1 MHRHVIAE
9 ALTKVSKTA
18 ESTRIAGVLATPRVS
33 RNNVLYLPEQLAKNH
48 GKTVV
53 VDLEHNHDHTIGIA
67 KLSWN
72 SELQR
77 LEYSGEIHDV
87 ALEQQ
92 LKDGQEYHTS
102 LEGGCQSTEVC
113 GENKC
118 YNACVA
124 GTNIERMA
132 LVLEPGIPESSVQ
145 IIEKQMHEEATQ
157 IIRQL
162 ASPRTVSE
170 PFADYKDFDD
180 CVSKN
185 RDKEDPNA
193 YCAAIKKQTEGSSLK
208 RECSCKNRLSATQS
222 KEMDGHDCPD
232 GQEWDAEAGKCVVKK
247 QESQSL
253 DALMRQDTK
262 TTEELK
268 SMLSWFRSK
277 RAEERASAID
287 PDSSLGKKANEIVT
301 QSAYKAEEKR
311 AQQPSIVGKAEL
323 EQVINPVVEQLK
335 SMNKELADRSKVKTQ
350 PIAEVAPQKMS
361 IIQEKYAKFMEFW
374 NDREKMSMAWDV
386 KKTQWLQEHD
396 MDRRTGQ
403 FTVNKIV
410 KEAITA
416 TNVPAI
422 TFQNQIL
429 LDPTDL
435 TKTAIRQFANLVEA
449 GEGTDLVNWYTGNAG
464 SAGFEDQT
472 VGTTFTDRTVTVT
485 RQQAQ
490 LSKRVMGVKVGYY
503 DVHDIPGGILGF
515 VNEVIGL
522 RAIADENAFIVG
534 ASSGGFS
541 ESGFTPTNWVDGNDG
556 TVITAENLA
565 GDPMKREGVVAAKRL
580 IAAQGFPVTPGAQVT
595 ILAPQPY
602 YELLVDTNLNNYYQF
617 AKPEITTDAVL
628 EMIYGSQI
636 VVDTAIPFNDDT
648 NDMWRNV
655 MLTKG
660 LTSGLGVQS
669 GGGLEFEADRRNDV
683 AQVFISGRHRAVG
696 KRILENSGC
705 RISTTKT

>member
-1 MHRHVIAE
+1 VHRHVIAE

-77 LEYSGEIHDV
+77 LEYAGEIHDST
-87 ALEQQ
+87 LEQQ

-124 GTNIERMA
+124 NTNIERMA

-145 IIEKQMHEEATQ
+145 IVERYVAEPNDERPPQAWWDACKATGKSDELCGY
-157 IIRQL
+157 IFFHSLGGDR
-162 ASPRTVSE
+162 SK
-170 PFADYKDFDD
+170 ADPAMF
-180 CVSKN
+180 
-185 RDKEDPNA
+185 KED
-193 YCAAIKKQTEGSSLK
+193 SSLK
-208 RECSCKNRLSATQS
+208 RECSCKSRLSATQPT
-222 KEMDGHDCPD
+222 KEMEECPD
-232 GQEWDAEAGKCVVKK
+232 GQEWDAEAGKCVMKK
-247 QESQSL
+247 QESQSF
-253 DALMRQDTK
+253 DALMKQDVK

-268 SMLSWFRSK
+268 SMLSWFRAK
-277 RAEERASAID
+277 KAEESMSAVD
-287 PDSSLGKKANEIVT
+287 PDSSLGKKANETIT
-301 QSAYKAEEKR
+301 QAAYKAEERR
-311 AQQPSIVGKAEL
+311 AQQPSVVGKAEL
-323 EQVINPVVEQLK
+323 EQVVNPVIEQLK

-350 PIAEVAPQKMS
+350 PIAEVAPQRMS
-361 IIQEKYAKFMEFW
+361 IIQEKYSKFMEFW

-386 KKTQWLQEHD
+386 KKEAWLRDHD

-403 FTVNKIV
+403 FTINKTI

-435 TKTAIRQFANLVEA
+435 TKTAIRQFTNLVEA

-503 DVHDIPGGILGF
+503 DVHDIPGGILAF

-534 ASSGGFS
+534 TSSGGFS

-556 TVITAENLA
+556 TVISAENLA
-565 GDPMKREGVVAAKRL
+565 SDPMKREGIVAAKRL

-683 AQVFISGRHRAVG
+683 AQVFVSGRHRAVG